1 MYPLEVSAQRLAGL
15 ISDRSARGIAADV
28 AALIRRGDLPTG
40 AQLPTVRALAAELGV
55 SPATV
60 SEAWVLL
67 RSRRAIEGRG
77 RAGMRVLGTPS
88 TPHPARFERTGNFGD
103 RLAVDLTLAG
113 PDPALLPDLGEAL
126 QVGLTACDLNDYRRD
141 PITPELRAA
150 VAPRWPFP
158 AAGWLATGGGYEAL
172 LLLLTVTVVPGD
184 RVAVE
189 DPTAP
194 RLLDILDSVGAT
206 VLPVEC
212 DERGPRPDSL
222 AAALSKQPAAFV
234 FQPRA
239 QSPTGSALDAGR
251 CEELAAL
258 LRRTETLVIED
269 DGAGEVSGAAE
280 ESIGRFLPHA
290 VVRIRSF
297 SKSHGPDLR
306 LAVIG
311 GAAAPIERART
322 RQSFGTGWTSRI
334 LQRALAHLLEDPAAQ
349 AAVRAAGEAY
359 AWRRGRLAEELAARG
374 VRVSNRSGLSVWI
387 PVRDEQSALVTLAT
401 HGVAASPGSRFFHGR
416 GAPHI
421 RAAASNVRDGHD
433 RLAEMLAVAAGDDA
447 ETFPAAMRH
456 DSVRIR

>member
-1 MYPLEVSAQRLAGL
+1 MYPLDVPTTRLAGL
-15 ISDRSARGIAADV
+15 IQDRSARGIAADV
-28 AALIRRGDLPTG
+28 AALIRRGELPTG

-77 RAGMRVLGTPS
+77 RAGMRVIGPPS

-113 PDPALLPDLGEAL
+113 PDPALLPDLSEAL
-126 QVGLTACDLNDYRRD
+126 QVGLTARDLNDYRREA
-141 PITPELRAA
+141 ITPELRAA

-172 LLLLTVTVVPGD
+172 VLLLEVTVVPGD

-189 DPTAP
+189 EPTAP

-206 VLPVEC
+206 VLPVAC
-212 DERGPRPDSL
+212 DERGPRPESL
-222 AAALSKQPAAFV
+222 AAALTKQPAAFV

-239 QSPTGSALDAGR
+239 QSPTGSALDAER
-251 CEELAAL
+251 CKELAAL
-258 LRRTETLVIED
+258 LRGAETLVIED
-269 DGAGEVSGAAE
+269 DGAGEVSSAVE
-280 ESIGRFLPHA
+280 ESLGRLLPHA
-290 VVRIRSF
+290 VVRVRSF

-306 LAVIG
+306 LAVVG

-334 LQRALAHLLEDPAAQ
+334 LQRALAHLLDDPAAQ
-349 AAVRAAGEAY
+349 SAVRAAREAY
-359 AWRRGRLAEELAARG
+359 AWRRDQLVEELAARG
-374 VRVSNRSGLSVWI
+374 VVVTNRDGLSVWI

-401 HGVAASPGSRFFHGR
+401 HGVAVSPGSRFFHSR
-416 GAPHI
+416 GTPHI
-421 RAAASNVRDGHD
+421 RAAVSNVRDDHA
-433 RLAEMLAVAAGDDA
+433 RLAEMLALAADDYA
-447 ETFPAAMRH
+447 ETRE
-456 DSVRIR
+456 DVVRRVSTGP